1 MLNCKLWY
9 LLSECL
15 QIIQPYITTNYSY
28 KELNC
33 GCSLRE
39 RERERSISVKG
50 EAVSYQ
56 EFPFKASAIW
66 FFKRVNFSS
75 LIFISLSLEVVISNI
90 FSSS

>member
-1 MLNCKLWY
+1 MFT
-9 LLSECL
+9 
-15 QIIQPYITTNYSY
+15 Q
-28 KELNC
+28 
-33 GCSLRE
+33 RE

-50 EAVSYQ
+50 EAISYQ

-90 FSSS
+90 FSSSWNSNIHMYIHPFNCRNLLLFLIHF